1 MQDKKS
7 KSAKKRE
14 HLALQ
19 ELGEKLIGLP
29 ENQLRSM
36 SLDDGLLDA
45 IMLAATIKS
54 HSAMRR
60 QRQLIGKLMKQV
72 DPDPIRAA
80 LDALSTDSRQSKQ
93 RFKQAEE
100 WRDEIVAGGRPLL
113 QNFFLQTGRENPALG
128 SLLEDL
134 NRANSEGQRRTLRRS
149 IFRQIHQD
157 LGATQDQT
165 GK

>member
-1 MQDKKS
+1 MQEKKS
-7 KSAKKRE
+7 KSARKRE

-29 ENQLRSM
+29 EEQLRSM
-36 SLDDGLLDA
+36 SLDEGLLDA
-45 IMLAATIKS
+45 IVLAATIRS
-54 HSAMRR
+54 HSALRR

-72 DPDPIRAA
+72 DPNPIHAA
-80 LDALSTDSRQSKQ
+80 LEALSIDSRQSKQ

-100 WRDEIVAGGRPLL
+100 WRDDIVAGGRPSL
-113 QNFFLQTGRENPALG
+113 QDFFRQTGRENPALG

-134 NRANSEGQRRTLRRS
+134 NRAKSEGQRRTLRRS
-149 IFRQIHQD
+149 LFRQIHND

-165 GK
+165 AK